1 MNKNAKPVLMKGKG
15 AALGIVV
22 CFVAVVV
29 MVGVYTLNNYQQK
42 LEEQLASAEEQAQQ
56 ARQNS
61 WATTTD
67 EIVLPQT
74 SRVTENEISTEDD
87 LAETDGNVASSLWFD
102 EESLL
107 DWPASGATLISY
119 SMDKTVY
126 FATLEQYKYNPA
138 MIIGGEVGEIIT
150 ASAAGI
156 VIDIEESAT
165 TGTTVTLDMGNGYHA
180 IYGQL
185 ENLTVGIGDYLDQGD
200 LMGYL
205 AEPTKYYSVEGP
217 NLFFEITQDGT
228 PVNPVDFMEH

>member
-1 MNKNAKPVLMKGKG
+1 
-15 AALGIVV
+15 
-22 CFVAVVV
+22 

-42 LEEQLASAEEQAQQ
+42 LEEQLASAEEQTQQ
-56 ARQNS
+56 LAKENS